1 MLGLWHKCWHPMLKS
16 LVKFFLLDRTSCT
29 LIFVQFFLS
38 FLFCLLTEETPR
50 QENPPEQEEN
60 LVNTSTTTSTCNVE
74 ETSSSEDVRNSNSDM
89 ESISSS
95 VHDRD
100 NHNTQEIQSSD
111 STVNTQTND
120 ITSTDDTQASTVD
133 TLATSGNQVP
143 PSQVLDSAEC
153 ESSDNGATH
162 TVAGSSNIT
171 CESSNSENNFVQSS
185 TSCQQD
191 AANVKD
197 TEGNIRG
204 DTNSA
209 VRETQDESSSSPSSS
224 SSSANEEICVS
235 KVVTNSTVTDQS
247 DANNMDVDSSSV
259 VRSAESVQ
267 HQSSENT
274 FDEHRTQVEQTSST
288 SSSETPMEED

>member
-1 MLGLWHKCWHPMLKS
+1 MKLKDKTFRTELNA
-16 LVKFFLLDRTSCT
+16 LVSYSHFLT
-29 LIFVQFFLS
+29 VVLS
-38 FLFCLLTEETPR
+38 FLFYLITEETPR
-50 QENPPEQEEN
+50 QENPPEQAEN
-60 LVNTSTTTSTCNVE
+60 LVNTPTTTSTCNVE
-74 ETSSSEDVRNSNSDM
+74 ETSSSEDVRNSNSDT

-133 TLATSGNQVP
+133 TLVTSGNQVP

-153 ESSDNGATH
+153 ESSDNGAKH
-162 TVAGSSNIT
+162 TVTGSSNIS

-191 AANVKD
+191 DVKD
-197 TEGNIRG
+197 TEGNIQG
-204 DTNSA
+204 EMISA

-224 SSSANEEICVS
+224 SSSANEAVCVS
-235 KVVTNSTVTDQS
+235 NVVTNSTVTDQS
-247 DANNMDVDSSSV
+247 DVNNMDVDSSSV